1 MRKLIMTM
9 FFGIALIFGAE
20 AQNIVKGI
28 VKDSNSENPIEGVSV
43 TILTTNVS
51 GKTDKDGVFTLTN
64 LSNGSYI
71 LEVRMTG
78 YETQNFPLE
87 FNGTTIDLG
96 TILLYE
102 DVTEDL
108 DLSTITITDDELN
121 DDASAADNI
130 SGLLQSTRDV
140 YLRTAAFDFSGSFFR
155 IRGLDS
161 ENGIVMINGIEM
173 NKLFNGRPQWSN
185 WGGLNDVMRNQEFTN
200 GLTPSNYTFGGL
212 LGSTNINTRASEQRA
227 GVRVSYA
234 SSNRS
239 YVHRV
244 MGTYSSGMQENGW
257 AYSISASRRAGEEGF
272 NDGTS
277 YNAYSLFAS
286 VEKKINDNHSLNLT
300 SIFAPNKRGKSSA
313 NTQEVY
319 DLKGIQYNSYWGY
332 QDGTIRNSR
341 FKELDEPIFI
351 LNHYWDINENTSLT
365 TNLGYQFGKL
375 GNSRLDFGG
384 TDINPT
390 TGFPEGGGANPDP
403 TYYQKLPSYA
413 LRNFPTMP
421 EIAFG
426 LQQQFLGDGQLDW
439 RAMYQTNIQNAAQ
452 GLNSTFI
459 QYEDRVDDQQFTI
472 NTILNT
478 VLTDNIT
485 LNGSLTYKNLKSQN
499 FANVLDLLGGT
510 GFLDIDAFA
519 DDLTNNPGQIQN
531 DLLNPNRVVGVGDTF
546 RYNYNILS
554 NVIGGFAQAQF
565 KYNKVDF
572 YAGLNVTNTTYQR
585 EGLYQNGGFANS
597 SFGKGEKLSFTG
609 IGVKAGGTYKLTGRH
624 LFDANAAYYTK
635 APTIRN
641 TFANSRENHA
651 VVPNITEEK
660 VMSFDASYVLRS
672 PKVQARLTGYYTKIE
687 DANEISFFFADGVG
701 GDNQAFIQEIL
712 QGIDKQHVGMEFGIE
727 YQVIPTL
734 KLKGVA
740 SIGQYTYANN
750 PNLFIASEDFVNPS
764 STDPLIR
771 DFGLQSQGPA
781 YLKDYK
787 LANGPQQAFSVGFE
801 YRDPDFWW
809 FSTTVNFM
817 SNAYIDV
824 SPLQRSSNFY
834 TDFDGMPF
842 NEYDPAVARELLR
855 QEKFDSY
862 VVTNLVGGKSWR
874 INDTFVS
881 VFASVNNLFD
891 TVFKSGGFEQGRNA
905 NYRQLLEDKSLGTPV
920 FGPKYWYGRGT
931 TYFLNVNLRF

>member
-9 FFGIALIFGAE
+9 FFGIALIFGAD

-43 TILTTNVS
+43 TILTTSVN

-87 FNGTTIDLG
+87 FNGNTIDLG
-96 TILLYE
+96 TILLYQ

-140 YLRTAAFDFSGSFFR
+140 YLRTAAFEFGGSFFR

-244 MGTYSSGMQENGW
+244 MGTYSSGMQEDGW

-286 VEKKINDNHSLNLT
+286 VEKKINDSHSLNLT

-332 QDGTIRNSR
+332 HDGTIRNSR
-341 FKELDEPIFI
+341 YKELVEPIFI
-351 LNHYWDINENTSLT
+351 LNHYWDIDENTSLT
-365 TNLGYQFGKL
+365 TNVGYQFGSL

-390 TGFPEGGGANPDP
+390 SGFPEGGGANPDP

-452 GLNSTFI
+452 GLNATFI
-459 QYEDRVDDQQFTI
+459 QYEDRVDDKQFTF
-472 NTILNT
+472 NTILNK

-485 LNGSLTYKNLKSQN
+485 INGSLTYKNLRSQN

-572 YAGLNVTNTTYQR
+572 YAGLNITNTSYQR

-609 IGVKAGGTYKLTGRH
+609 IGVKAGATYKLTGRH

-687 DANEISFFFADGVG
+687 DANEISFFFADGIG
-701 GDNQAFIQEIL
+701 GDNQAFVQEIL
-712 QGIDKQHVGMEFGIE
+712 QGIDKQHLGMEFGIE

-750 PNLFIASEDFVNPS
+750 PNLFVASEDFVNPS
-764 STDPLIR
+764 SSDPLIR
-771 DFGLQSQGPA
+771 DFGLSSQGPA

-824 SPLQRSSNFY
+824 SPLQRSANFY

-905 NYRQLLEDKSLGTPV
+905 NYRQLLADKSLGTPV